1 MNAGFAVIDVE
12 TTGLFP
18 GSHRIAE
25 IAVVHVEPDGTV
37 SNRWETLVNPQRDLG
52 PQHIHGIRAADIL
65 NAPVFGD
72 IAHDVMELMAGRV
85 LVAHNVHFD
94 YRFVSHEMGR
104 AGLELPFEVHECMCT
119 MKLARQYLPGAGRS
133 LKDCCDSFG
142 LDLKN
147 AHSAGDDAEA
157 AAHVLSNYI
166 RMDRESPHWISALD
180 RAYFASWPAVNPTR
194 LPQAFRSSGSEPRA
208 HFLERLV
215 NRLPEVVG
223 PDEHS
228 AYLATLDRALLDRQI
243 SASEADGLVNLADSL
258 GISRGM
264 AEQLHVK
271 YMIAMLAAA
280 WDDGVITDEE
290 AADLRIVGDLLDIS
304 QESVTQGL
312 AAPVVG
318 QDEQTGAAAQSF
330 ALAAGDKVV
339 LTGEMSR
346 DRDDI
351 AADLRAAGFVPHP
364 AITKAVKLLVAA
376 DPDSLSGKAKKARS
390 YGIPVVGEG
399 YLPQLLGNREARS

>member
-1 MNAGFAVIDVE
+1 MNTGFAVVDVE

-65 NAPVFGD
+65 HAPIFGD
-72 IAHDVMELMAGRV
+72 IAHDVMELLAGRV

-104 AGLELPFEVHECMCT
+104 AGLELPFEVHECLCT
-119 MKLARQYLPGAGRS
+119 MKLARHYLPGAGRS
-133 LKDCCDSFG
+133 LRDCCDSFG
-142 LDLKN
+142 LDLEN

-166 RMDRESPHWISALD
+166 RMDGENPEWFTALD
-180 RAYFASWPAVNPTR
+180 RAYFASWPTVEPKGMPR
-194 LPQAFRSSGSEPRA
+194 AFRRSGSEPQP

-215 NRLPEVVG
+215 NRLPDVAG

-228 AYLATLDRALLDRQI
+228 AYLAMLDRALLDRQI
-243 SASEADGLVNLADSL
+243 SASEADGLVTLADSL
-258 GISRGM
+258 GISRSM
-264 AEQLHVK
+264 AEQLHIQ
-271 YMIAMLAAA
+271 YMISMLAAA
-280 WDDGVITDEE
+280 WEDGVITPEE
-290 AADLRIVGDLLDIS
+290 AADVRVVGDLLDIS
-304 QESVTQGL
+304 QESITQGL
-312 AAPVVG
+312 AGPVIG
-318 QDEQTGAAAQSF
+318 QDEQTGAAVQSLV
-330 ALAAGDKVV
+330 LAAGDKVV

-346 DRDDI
+346 DREDI
-351 AADLRAAGFVPHP
+351 EADLRAAGFAPHP

-399 YLPQLLGNREARS
+399 YLPKLFGN

>member
-1 MNAGFAVIDVE
+1 MNAGFAVVDVE

-65 NAPVFGD
+65 HAPVFAD
-72 IAHDVMELMAGRV
+72 IAHDVMELLAGRV

-104 AGLELPFEVHECMCT
+104 AGLELPFEVHECLCT
-119 MKLARQYLPGAGRS
+119 MKLARRYLPGAGRS

-142 LDLKN
+142 LDLEN

-166 RMDRESPHWISALD
+166 RMDGENPDWFTALD
-180 RAYFASWPAVNPTR
+180 RAYFASWPPAEPKR
-194 LPQAFRSSGSEPRA
+194 LPRAFRTSGHEPRP
-208 HFLERLV
+208 HFLERVV
-215 NRLPEVVG
+215 NRLPEVSG

-228 AYLATLDRALLDRQI
+228 AYLAMLDRALLDRQI
-243 SASEADGLVNLADSL
+243 SDSEADGLVTLADSL
-258 GISRGM
+258 GLSRRT
-264 AEQLHVK
+264 AEQLHAK
-271 YMIAMLAAA
+271 YMISMLAAA
-280 WDDGVITDEE
+280 WEDGVIMQEE

-304 QESVTQGL
+304 QESITRGL
-312 AAPVVG
+312 AGPVVG
-318 QDEQTGAAAQSF
+318 QDEETGAAVQSLV
-330 ALAAGDKVV
+330 LAEGDKVV

-346 DRDDI
+346 DRSDI
-351 AADLRAAGFVPHP
+351 EADLRAAGFAPHP
-364 AITKAVKLLVAA
+364 AITKGVKLLIAA
-376 DPDSLSGKAKKARS
+376 DPDSLSGKAKKARG

-399 YLPQLLGNREARS
+399 YLPKLLSN